1 MAAGHPVI
9 EVDGLT
15 IPTDSMRILFGDE
28 KWLKVDRRNRRY
40 HCRFGE
46 GYNKVYTWGGKTSPN
61 AWEILDAWEKACT
74 MLGVAAY
81 SSDTKVR
88 VEQARSDAPKRL
100 PSAVVAAS
108 SSADISIVPVDAVT
122 NPKDDDSVCYGPLL
136 DMEGVI
142 VPTTYKKIRDR
153 LKLLY
158 LVLGFAGP
166 APFD

>member
-1 MAAGHPVI
+1 M
-9 EVDGLT
+9 
-15 IPTDSMRILFGDE
+15 
-28 KWLKVDRRNRRY
+28 
-40 HCRFGE
+40 
-46 GYNKVYTWGGKTSPN
+46 
-61 AWEILDAWEKACT
+61 
-74 MLGVAAY
+74 
-81 SSDTKVR
+81 

-158 LVLGFAGP
+158 LVLGFAGA

>member
-1 MAAGHPVI
+1 MLESTGKFVVTMVAGHPVI
-9 EVDGLT
+9 EVDGWT

-28 KWLKVDRRNRRY
+28 KWLKVDSSTRCY
-40 HCRFGE
+40 HCRVGE
-46 GYNKVYTWGGKTSPN
+46 GYNKFYRWGGKSSRN
-61 AWEILDAWEKACT
+61 LKEAWEKACT
-74 MLGVAAY
+74 ILGVAAY
-81 SSDTKVR
+81 SSDTKAR
-88 VEQARSDAPKRL
+88 VEQARSDAPKWL
-100 PSAVVAAS
+100 PPKPVVVAS
-108 SSADISIVPVDAVT
+108 SSA
-122 NPKDDDSVCYGPLL
+122 

>member
-1 MAAGHPVI
+1 MLESTGKFVVTMVAGHPVI
-9 EVDGLT
+9 EVDGWT

-28 KWLKVDRRNRRY
+28 KWLRVDRCTRRY
-40 HCRFGE
+40 FCRFGE
-46 GYNKVYTWGGKTSPN
+46 GYQKIHTWGGRSYPN
-61 AWEILDAWEKACT
+61 LKEAWETACT
-74 MLGVAAY
+74 SLGVAAY
-81 SSDTKVR
+81 SSDTKAR
-88 VEQARSDAPKRL
+88 VEQARSDALKRK
-100 PSAVVAAS
+100 PPAVVVAS
-108 SSADISIVPVDAVT
+108 SSA
-122 NPKDDDSVCYGPLL
+122 

>member
-28 KWLKVDRRNRRY
+28 KWLRVNHCNRQY
-40 HCRFGE
+40 HCRVGE
-46 GYNKVYTWGGKTSPN
+46 GYQKFYRWGGKSFPN
-61 AWEILDAWEKACT
+61 LKEVWEKACT
-74 MLGVAAY
+74 SLGVAAY
-81 SSDTKVR
+81 SSDTKAR
-88 VEQARSDAPKRL
+88 VEQARALKRQ
-100 PSAVVAAS
+100 PPAVVAAS

>member
-9 EVDGLT
+9 EVDGFA
-15 IPTDSMRILFGDE
+15 IPTDSMCLQFGDE
-28 KWLKVDRRNRRY
+28 KWLEVDRRNRRY

-46 GYNKVYTWGGKTSPN
+46 GHLKNHSWGGNRRYFCRFGEGYQKIYTWGGRSSPN
-61 AWEILDAWEKACT
+61 LQEAWETACT
-74 MLGVAAY
+74 SLGVAAY
-81 SSDTKVR
+81 SSDTKAR

-100 PSAVVAAS
+100 PSAVVVAS
-108 SSADISIVPVDAVT
+108 SSA
-122 NPKDDDSVCYGPLL
+122 